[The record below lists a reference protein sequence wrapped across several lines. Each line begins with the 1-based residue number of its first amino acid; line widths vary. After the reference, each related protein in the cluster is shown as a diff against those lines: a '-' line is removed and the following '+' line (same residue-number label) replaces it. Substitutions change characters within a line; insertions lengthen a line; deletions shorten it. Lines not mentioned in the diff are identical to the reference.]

1 MNIFDPE
8 VISLGQA
15 SLFID
20 GTMNPVQS
28 KFRSLPGR
36 VSHPIKTP
44 NNRLQTHYN
53 PKSDP
58 SKIIFPTRRDG
69 LRWDV
74 LGATEPVKT
83 PVLSLP
89 RAYQSIRY
97 YASPDTPSGEL
108 LAPTLIVTT
117 GPCVARVAY
126 SNSGQPKPQL
136 RGCRAHH
143 NNETTGARVGMRG
156 ERVPPRGGYHGV
168 GGGEGGCRSPASYIF

>member
-1 MNIFDPE
+1 MGDRAPNTHKILTMSIFDPE

-20 GTMNPVQS
+20 DRMNPLQS

-53 PKSDP
+53 RKSDP

-89 RAYQSIRY
+89 RAYQFINTFKRPKTATQFRFNES
-97 YASPDTPSGEL
+97 L
-108 LAPTLIVTT
+108 LY
-117 GPCVARVAY
+117 ARVMNPQHESPEARTAHVPLDRAAVALH
-126 SNSGQPKPQL
+126 SG
-136 RGCRAHH
+136 CS
-143 NNETTGARVGMRG
+143 V
-156 ERVPPRGGYHGV
+156 
-168 GGGEGGCRSPASYIF
+168 

>member
-1 MNIFDPE
+1 MSRHVAGIAAPKTHVTLQVISEKATVQVARTVTQYYVGDRAPNTHKILTMSIFDPE

-20 GTMNPVQS
+20 DRMNPLQS

-53 PKSDP
+53 RKSDP

-74 LGATEPVKT
+74 LGATEPI
-83 PVLSLP
+83 LSLP
-89 RAYQSIRY
+89 RAYQ
-97 YASPDTPSGEL
+97 
-108 LAPTLIVTT
+108 LIA
-117 GPCVARVAY
+117 GR
-126 SNSGQPKPQL
+126 
-136 RGCRAHH
+136 
-143 NNETTGARVGMRG
+143 
-156 ERVPPRGGYHGV
+156 
-168 GGGEGGCRSPASYIF
+168 